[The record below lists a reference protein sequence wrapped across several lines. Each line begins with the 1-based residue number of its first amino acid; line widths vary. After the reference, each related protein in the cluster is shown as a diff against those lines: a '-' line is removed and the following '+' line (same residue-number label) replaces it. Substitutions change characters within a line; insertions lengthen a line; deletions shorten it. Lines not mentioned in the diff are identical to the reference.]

1 VLIDI
6 MILRQVPEDRRG
18 RTIVATM
25 TVLSVGPPL
34 GTLASGLLM
43 QFASVDW
50 AILVLA
56 VVQGAVTLYGV
67 RDPQIARAAWPE

>member
-1 VLIDI
+1 
-6 MILRQVPEDRRG
+6 
-18 RTIVATM
+18 
-25 TVLSVGPPL
+25 
-34 GTLASGLLM
+34 M